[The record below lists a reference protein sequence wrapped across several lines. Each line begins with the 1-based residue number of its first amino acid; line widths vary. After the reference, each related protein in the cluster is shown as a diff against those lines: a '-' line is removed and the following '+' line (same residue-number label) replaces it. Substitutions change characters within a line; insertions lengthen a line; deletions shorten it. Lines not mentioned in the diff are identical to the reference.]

1 MTAREIDVILKRLDQ
16 QDADNVLWR
25 KEQREDLHELKRDVK
40 EVKNEVKYTNGRV
53 TQLEKVNE
61 RESGERNATDGA
73 SEKRRLKWGL
83 IAAVIGA
90 TAGVA
95 FAIIGAIQSHLL

>member
-1 MTAREIDVILKRLDQ
+1 MTAREIDIIVKRLDEI
-16 QDADNVLWR
+16 ADDNLQWR
-25 KEQREDLHELKRDVK
+25 KEQRDDLHELKRDVK
-40 EVKNEVKYTNGRV
+40 EVKAETKYTNGRV
-53 TQLEKVNE
+53 TQLEKINE
-61 RESGERNATDGA
+61 RESGERNAIDGS

-83 IAAVIGA
+83 VAAVIGA